1 VNARFLFPVGSWSGV
16 CAAVF
21 FTERDARNFINA
33 ELPHRNL
40 YEGVPNYDRRERGY
54 RYEPERADLTPK
66 ELPNGGYMVA
76 A

>member
-1 VNARFLFPVGSWSGV
+1 VSAHFLFPVGSWSGV

-54 RYEPERADLTPK
+54 RYEP
-66 ELPNGGYMVA
+66 A
-76 A
+76 AFTEVHGDPFLNAKAA